1 MAERKFSE
9 LTAAAVLTDADIL
22 AISQID
28 SATASLM
35 SKRTTL
41 IAIAN
46 KLASLTNYT
55 SELTTQDKTL
65 TGAINELK
73 GLISLIPH
81 FGIEVVQTLPTE
93 DISETTIY
101 MTPSQNPQTQDAYDE
116 FIYVNDAWEHVGSTA
131 VDLSAYYTK
140 LEVDGL
146 LATKANTADVS
157 AALALKENTAD
168 MEDDVTDIIVDLTDT
183 QETSEGNPV
192 TLQTVQEGYA
202 KAVTIKLTPKQDLHG
217 YDKPWPGGAG
227 KNKIDVQ
234 GGSIIS
240 SGYIF
245 NLSGLSIPAGEY
257 TLSMVRDT
265 TSNVSVAIVTG
276 ETTPINTSTSLPFT
290 FSATDTITGIRV
302 YSSVAVTFSN
312 VQLEAGA
319 TATAYE
325 PYANICPIE
334 GYEEAS
340 ATRTGV
346 NQWDEEWESGG
357 YSQADGTK
365 VTSATQ
371 IRSKNKTLV
380 APSTTYYNKSPQNIR
395 VFFYGKDEEYISS
408 QSVTGNSTF
417 TTLSKCHYITFHV
430 SANYGTTYNNDI
442 SINYPA
448 TDTEYH
454 AYDGA
459 TATAEFP
466 ETIYGA
472 TGDIAGGEWGKTF
485 PKIDLGTL
493 TWTYDSTYSI
503 FKAYVNPPAK
513 QNASCMCDRY
523 EYSSLS
529 VGATRPD
536 RTINVGLQY
545 FSSSFNVVSVKD
557 TSYTSAADFKTAMSG
572 VEFSYELATSVPFQT
587 APAPLTLRKGDN
599 TITTDGDSV
608 KVKYNKLALPDI
620 GGIGRYISALEA
632 RVAALEG
639 NGNRSLS
646 LMKSA
651 PIETKEEEPT
661 EENGEEIQE
670 EPKEETKNENASESK

>member
-1 MAERKFSE
+1 MAEITEYRISD
-9 LTAAAVLTDADIL
+9 LTAAASLNDSDSL
-22 AISQID
+22 EISQEDAGELTGHI
-28 SATASLM
+28 
-35 SKRTTL
+35 SKRTTML
-41 IAIAN
+41 MIAN
-46 KLASLTNYT
+46 RIATIAQYT
-55 SELTTQDKTL
+55 SSLQTTSKTL

-73 GLISLIPH
+73 QLISLIPQ
-81 FGIEVVQTLPTE
+81 FSIEVVQTLPTE

-101 MTPSQNPQTQDAYDE
+101 LVPNSDPEQGNYYE
-116 FIYVNDAWEHVGSTA
+116 EYIYVNNTWELVGTTA

-146 LATKANTADVS
+146 LAAKANTSDVT
-157 AALALKENTAD
+157 AALALKEAKAD
-168 MEDDVTDIIVDLTDT
+168 MNDDVTDIVVDLTDT
-183 QETSEGNPV
+183 QETAEGNPV

-217 YDKPWPGGAG
+217 YDKPWPGGGG
-227 KNKIDVQ
+227 KNKFPYLSSETQYGVTITVGDDGTITLNGTCTESYNFSINGTIEAGSYSLCDFAEGQWPSTSVRAQVYGEDV
-234 GGSIIS
+234 I
-240 SGYIF
+240 
-245 NLSGLSIPAGEY
+245 GLSINNPDPSG
-257 TLSMVRDT
+257 TVRNA
-265 TSNVSVAIVTG
+265 TSASG
-276 ETTPINTSTSLPFT
+276 GS
-290 FSATDTITGIRV
+290 
-302 YSSVAVTFSN
+302 VTFRVRIVSGFTYN
-312 VQLEAGA
+312 NNKLKPMLVKEAVS
-319 TATAYE
+319 TMTYE

-346 NQWDEEWESGG
+346 NQWDEEWEVGSI
-357 YSQADGTK
+357 D
-365 VTSATQ
+365 
-371 IRSKNKTLV
+371 
-380 APSTTYYNKSPQNIR
+380 
-395 VFFYGKDEEYISS
+395 
-408 QSVTGNSTF
+408 
-417 TTLSKCHYITFHV
+417 
-430 SANYGTTYNNDI
+430 SANGLNVQDNTRYRAKNYIRLIEGSNYYFKFNGTDIIGLRFYDANKNYIGYFALSSLQNALLERGTNRLPANAVYLRFVNITTNTYNNNI

-448 TDTEYH
+448 TDTDYH

-472 TGDIAGGEWGKTF
+472 TGDAAGGDWGKTF

-493 TWTYDSTYSI
+493 TWTYNSMYSI
-503 FKAYVNPPAK
+503 FTAYVNPPAK

-557 TSYTSAADFKTAMSG
+557 TSYTSAADFKAAMSG
-572 VEFSYELATSVPFQT
+572 VEFSYELAAPVPFQT

-632 RVAALEG
+632 RVKALE
-639 NGNRSLS
+639 S
-646 LMKSA
+646 
-651 PIETKEEEPT
+651 
-661 EENGEEIQE
+661 
-670 EPKEETKNENASESK
+670 